1 MNSSSDRTCVRL
13 SPEEL
18 MKRNMPAPIQEET
31 VPGNEQID
39 SLRETVLQMQATASA
54 LARQTAQMQETLK
67 EMEARHR
74 KDWQTIESLQKEM
87 KTLLRDKEQQ
97 VGNLLDRTS
106 LQIEKF
112 NRRDLITRWMLNILF
127 ALPSL
132 LILVLV
138 ILQGL
143 LPLFQF

>member
-1 MNSSSDRTCVRL
+1 MNSSSDRTCARL

-18 MKRNMPAPIQEET
+18 MKRNMPVQLPEET

-54 LARQTAQMQETLK
+54 LARRAAQIQETLK
-67 EMEARHR
+67 EMEVRHR
-74 KDWQTIESLQKEM
+74 KDWQTIENLQKEM

-97 VGNLLDRTS
+97 IGNLLDRTS

-112 NRRDLITRWMLNILF
+112 NRRDLITRWVLNILF

>member
-1 MNSSSDRTCVRL
+1 MNSSSDRTCTRL

-18 MKRNMPAPIQEET
+18 MKQNMPVPLPEET

-39 SLRETVLQMQATASA
+39 SLRETVLQMQATVSA
-54 LARQTAQMQETLK
+54 LARRVAQIQETLK
-67 EMEARHR
+67 EMEVRHR
-74 KDWQTIESLQKEM
+74 KDWQTIENLQKEM

-112 NRRDLITRWMLNILF
+112 NRRDLITRWVLNILF

>member
-1 MNSSSDRTCVRL
+1 MNSSSVRTCARL

-18 MKRNMPAPIQEET
+18 MKRNMPASIPEET
-31 VPGNEQID
+31 VPGNDLID

-67 EMEARHR
+67 EMEVRHR
-74 KDWQTIESLQKEM
+74 KDWQTIENLQKEM

-112 NRRDLITRWMLNILF
+112 NRRDLITRLVLNILF

-143 LPLFQF
+143 LPLFQL

>member
-1 MNSSSDRTCVRL
+1 MNSSSDRTCARL

-18 MKRNMPAPIQEET
+18 MKRNMPVPLPEET

-39 SLRETVLQMQATASA
+39 SLRETILQMQAMASA
-54 LARQTAQMQETLK
+54 LARQTAQIQETLK
-67 EMEARHR
+67 EMEVRHR

-112 NRRDLITRWMLNILF
+112 NRRDLITRWVLNILF

>member
-1 MNSSSDRTCVRL
+1 MNSSSDRTCARL

-18 MKRNMPAPIQEET
+18 MKRNMPVQLPEET

-54 LARQTAQMQETLK
+54 LARRAAQIQETLK
-67 EMEARHR
+67 EMEVRHR
-74 KDWQTIESLQKEM
+74 KDWQTIENLQKEM

-112 NRRDLITRWMLNILF
+112 NRRDLITRWALNILF
-127 ALPSL
+127 ACQACS
-132 LILVLV
+132 
-138 ILQGL
+138 
-143 LPLFQF
+143 FWYW

>member
-1 MNSSSDRTCVRL
+1 MNSSSDRTCARL

-18 MKRNMPAPIQEET
+18 MKRNMPVPLPEET

-39 SLRETVLQMQATASA
+39 SLRETVLQMQITASA
-54 LARQTAQMQETLK
+54 LARQTAQMQEALK
-67 EMEARHR
+67 EMEVRNR
-74 KDWQTIESLQKEM
+74 KDWQTIENLQKEM

-112 NRRDLITRWMLNILF
+112 NRRDLITRWVLNILF

>member
-1 MNSSSDRTCVRL
+1 MNSSSDRTCARL
-13 SPEEL
+13 STEEL
-18 MKRNMPAPIQEET
+18 MKRNMPVPLPEET

-54 LARQTAQMQETLK
+54 LARRAAQIQETLK
-67 EMEARHR
+67 EMEVRHR
-74 KDWQTIESLQKEM
+74 KDWQTIENLQKEM

-112 NRRDLITRWMLNILF
+112 NRRDLITRWALNILF

>member
-1 MNSSSDRTCVRL
+1 MNSSSARTCARL

-18 MKRNMPAPIQEET
+18 MKRNMPVPLPEET

-54 LARQTAQMQETLK
+54 LARRAAQIQETLK
-67 EMEARHR
+67 EMEVRHR
-74 KDWQTIESLQKEM
+74 KDWQTIENLQKEM

-112 NRRDLITRWMLNILF
+112 NRRDLITRWALNILF

-143 LPLFQF
+143 LPLFRF

>member
-1 MNSSSDRTCVRL
+1 MNSSSDRTCARL

-18 MKRNMPAPIQEET
+18 MKRNMPVPLPEET

-39 SLRETVLQMQATASA
+39 SMRETVLQMQATASA
-54 LARQTAQMQETLK
+54 LARRAAQIQETLK
-67 EMEARHR
+67 EMEVRHR
-74 KDWQTIESLQKEM
+74 KDWQTIENLQKEM

-112 NRRDLITRWMLNILF
+112 NRRDLITRWVLNILF

-143 LPLFQF
+143 LPLFRF

>member
-1 MNSSSDRTCVRL
+1 MNSSSDRTCARL

-18 MKRNMPAPIQEET
+18 MKRNMPVPIQEET

-39 SLRETVLQMQATASA
+39 SLRKTVLQMQATASA
-54 LARQTAQMQETLK
+54 LARRAAQIQETLK
-67 EMEARHR
+67 EMEVRHR
-74 KDWQTIESLQKEM
+74 KDWQTIENLQKEM

-143 LPLFQF
+143 LPLFRF

>member
-1 MNSSSDRTCVRL
+1 MNSSSDRTCARL

-18 MKRNMPAPIQEET
+18 MKRNMPVPLPEET
-31 VPGNEQID
+31 VPGKEQID
-39 SLRETVLQMQATASA
+39 SLRETILQMQAMASA

-67 EMEARHR
+67 EMETRHR

-97 VGNLLDRTS
+97 VGNLIDRTS

-112 NRRDLITRWMLNILF
+112 NRRDLITRWVLNILF

>member
-1 MNSSSDRTCVRL
+1 MNSSSDRTCARL

-18 MKRNMPAPIQEET
+18 MKRNMPVPLPEET

-39 SLRETVLQMQATASA
+39 SLRETILQMQAMASA

-67 EMEARHR
+67 EMETRHR
-74 KDWQTIESLQKEM
+74 KDWQTIENLQKEM

-97 VGNLLDRTS
+97 VGNLLDRIS
-106 LQIEKF
+106 LQIEKC
-112 NRRDLITRWMLNILF
+112 NRRDLITRWVLNILF

-132 LILVLV
+132 LIQVLV

-143 LPLFQF
+143 LPLFRF

>member
-1 MNSSSDRTCVRL
+1 MNSSSDRTCARL

-18 MKRNMPAPIQEET
+18 MKRNMPVPLPEET

-54 LARQTAQMQETLK
+54 LARRAAQIQETPK
-67 EMEARHR
+67 EMEVRHR
-74 KDWQTIESLQKEM
+74 KDWQTIENLQKEM

-112 NRRDLITRWMLNILF
+112 NRRDLITRWALNILF
-127 ALPSL
+127 AMPSL

>member
-1 MNSSSDRTCVRL
+1 MNSSSDRTCARL

-18 MKRNMPAPIQEET
+18 MKRNMPVSLPEET

-54 LARQTAQMQETLK
+54 LTRRAAQIQETLK
-67 EMEARHR
+67 EMEVRHR
-74 KDWQTIESLQKEM
+74 KDWQTIENLQKEM

-106 LQIEKF
+106 LQIEKC
-112 NRRDLITRWMLNILF
+112 NRRDLITRWVLNILF

-143 LPLFQF
+143 LPLFRF

>member
-1 MNSSSDRTCVRL
+1 MNSSSDRTCARL

-18 MKRNMPAPIQEET
+18 MKRNMPVPLPEET

-54 LARQTAQMQETLK
+54 LARRAAQIQETLK
-67 EMEARHR
+67 EMETRHR
-74 KDWQTIESLQKEM
+74 KDWQTIENLQKEM
-87 KTLLRDKEQQ
+87 KTLLRDKELQ

-112 NRRDLITRWMLNILF
+112 NRRDLITRWALNILF

>member
-1 MNSSSDRTCVRL
+1 MNSSSDRTCARL

-18 MKRNMPAPIQEET
+18 MKRNMPVPLPEET

-54 LARQTAQMQETLK
+54 LARRVAQIQETLK
-67 EMEARHR
+67 EMEVRHR
-74 KDWQTIESLQKEM
+74 KDWQTIENLQKEM

-112 NRRDLITRWMLNILF
+112 NRRDLITRWVLNILF

>member
-1 MNSSSDRTCVRL
+1 MNSSSDRTCARL

-18 MKRNMPAPIQEET
+18 MKRNMPVPLPEET
-31 VPGNEQID
+31 VPGNEQIN

-54 LARQTAQMQETLK
+54 LARRAAQIQETLK
-67 EMEARHR
+67 EMEVRHR
-74 KDWQTIESLQKEM
+74 KDWQTIEYLQKEM

-112 NRRDLITRWMLNILF
+112 NRRDLITRWVLNILF

>member
-1 MNSSSDRTCVRL
+1 MNSSSDRTCARL

-18 MKRNMPAPIQEET
+18 MKRNMPVPFPEET

-39 SLRETVLQMQATASA
+39 SLREPVLQMQAMASA
-54 LARQTAQMQETLK
+54 LARQAAQMQETLK
-67 EMEARHR
+67 EMETRHR
-74 KDWQTIESLQKEM
+74 KDWQTIENLQKEM
-87 KTLLRDKEQQ
+87 KTLLRNKEQQ

-143 LPLFQF
+143 LPLFRF

>member
-1 MNSSSDRTCVRL
+1 MNSSSDRTCARL

-18 MKRNMPAPIQEET
+18 MKRNMPAPIPEET

-54 LARQTAQMQETLK
+54 LSRQTARMQEALK

-74 KDWQTIESLQKEM
+74 KDWQTIENLQKEM

-132 LILVLV
+132 LILALV

>member
-1 MNSSSDRTCVRL
+1 MNSSSDRTCARL

-18 MKRNMPAPIQEET
+18 MKRNMPVPLPEET
-31 VPGNEQID
+31 VPRNEQID

-54 LARQTAQMQETLK
+54 LARRAAQIQETLK
-67 EMEARHR
+67 EMEVRHR
-74 KDWQTIESLQKEM
+74 KDWQTIENLQKEM

-112 NRRDLITRWMLNILF
+112 NRRDLITRWVLNILF
-127 ALPSL
+127 AMPSL

>member
-1 MNSSSDRTCVRL
+1 MNSSSDRTCARL

-18 MKRNMPAPIQEET
+18 MKRNMPVPLPEET

-39 SLRETVLQMQATASA
+39 SLRETILQMQAMALA

-67 EMEARHR
+67 EMETRHR

-112 NRRDLITRWMLNILF
+112 NRRDLITRWMLNISF

-143 LPLFQF
+143 LPLFRF

>member
-1 MNSSSDRTCVRL
+1 MNSSSDRPCARL

-18 MKRNMPAPIQEET
+18 MKRKLPAPLTEET
-31 VPGNEQID
+31 VPGNDQID

-67 EMEARHR
+67 EMEVRHR
-74 KDWQTIESLQKEM
+74 KDWQTIENLQKEM

-112 NRRDLITRWMLNILF
+112 NRRDLITRWVLNILF

>member
-1 MNSSSDRTCVRL
+1 MNSSSDRTCARL

-18 MKRNMPAPIQEET
+18 MKRNMPVPLPEET
-31 VPGNEQID
+31 VPENEQID
-39 SLRETVLQMQATASA
+39 SLRETVLQMQTTASA
-54 LARQTAQMQETLK
+54 LARQAAQIQERLK

-74 KDWQTIESLQKEM
+74 KDWQTIENLQKEM

-97 VGNLLDRTS
+97 VGNLIDRTS

-143 LPLFQF
+143 LPLFRF

>member
-1 MNSSSDRTCVRL
+1 MNSSSDRTCARL

-18 MKRNMPAPIQEET
+18 MKRNMPVPLPEET

-39 SLRETVLQMQATASA
+39 SLRETILQMQAMASA
-54 LARQTAQMQETLK
+54 LARRATQIQETLK
-67 EMEARHR
+67 EMEVRHR
-74 KDWQTIESLQKEM
+74 KDWQTIENLQKEM

-112 NRRDLITRWMLNILF
+112 NRRDLITRWVLNILF

>member
-1 MNSSSDRTCVRL
+1 MNSSSDRTCARL

-18 MKRNMPAPIQEET
+18 MKRNMPVPLPEET

-54 LARQTAQMQETLK
+54 LARRAAQIQETLK
-67 EMEARHR
+67 EMEVRHR
-74 KDWQTIESLQKEM
+74 KDWQTIETLQKEM
-87 KTLLRDKEQQ
+87 QTLLRDKEQQ
-97 VGNLLDRTS
+97 GGNLLDRTS

-112 NRRDLITRWMLNILF
+112 NRRDLITRWVLNILF

-143 LPLFQF
+143 LPLFRF

>member
-1 MNSSSDRTCVRL
+1 MNSSSVRTCARL

-18 MKRNMPAPIQEET
+18 MKRNMPASIPEET
-31 VPGNEQID
+31 VPGNDLID
-39 SLRETVLQMQATASA
+39 SLRETILQMQAMASA

-67 EMEARHR
+67 EMKVRHR
-74 KDWQTIESLQKEM
+74 KDWQTIENLQKEM

-112 NRRDLITRWMLNILF
+112 NRRDLITRWVLNILF
-127 ALPSL
+127 AMPSL

>member
-1 MNSSSDRTCVRL
+1 MNSSSDRTCARL

-18 MKRNMPAPIQEET
+18 MKRNMPVPLPEET

-39 SLRETVLQMQATASA
+39 SLRETILQMQAMALA

-67 EMEARHR
+67 EMEVRHR
-74 KDWQTIESLQKEM
+74 KDWQTIENLQKEM

-112 NRRDLITRWMLNILF
+112 NRRDLITRWALNILF

-143 LPLFQF
+143 LPLFRF

>member
-1 MNSSSDRTCVRL
+1 MNSSSDRTCARL

-18 MKRNMPAPIQEET
+18 MKRNMPVPLPEET
-31 VPGNEQID
+31 VPGNDQID

-54 LARQTAQMQETLK
+54 LARQTAQMQGTLK
-67 EMEARHR
+67 EMEVRHR

-106 LQIEKF
+106 LQIEKC

-143 LPLFQF
+143 LPLFRF

>member
-18 MKRNMPAPIQEET
+18 MKRNMPVPIPEET

-39 SLRETVLQMQATASA
+39 SLRETVLQMQATVSA
-54 LARQTAQMQETLK
+54 LARRAAQIQETLK
-67 EMEARHR
+67 EMEVRHR
-74 KDWQTIESLQKEM
+74 KDWQTIENLQKEM

-112 NRRDLITRWMLNILF
+112 NRRDLITRWVLNILF

>member
-1 MNSSSDRTCVRL
+1 MNSSSDRTCARL

-18 MKRNMPAPIQEET
+18 MKRNMPVPLPEET
-31 VPGNEQID
+31 VPRNEQID

-54 LARQTAQMQETLK
+54 LARRAAQIQETLK
-67 EMEARHR
+67 EMEVRHR
-74 KDWQTIESLQKEM
+74 KDWQTIENLQKEM

-106 LQIEKF
+106 LQIGKF
-112 NRRDLITRWMLNILF
+112 NRRDLITRWALNILF

-138 ILQGL
+138 SLQGL
-143 LPLFQF
+143 LPLFRF

>member
-1 MNSSSDRTCVRL
+1 MNSSSDRTCARL

-18 MKRNMPAPIQEET
+18 MKRNMPVPLPEET

-39 SLRETVLQMQATASA
+39 SLRETGLQMQATASA
-54 LARQTAQMQETLK
+54 VARQTVQMQETLK

-97 VGNLLDRTS
+97 VGNLIDRTS

-112 NRRDLITRWMLNILF
+112 NRRDLITRWVLNILF

>member
-1 MNSSSDRTCVRL
+1 MNSSSDRTCARL

-18 MKRNMPAPIQEET
+18 MKRNMPVPIQEET

-54 LARQTAQMQETLK
+54 LARRAAQIQETLK
-67 EMEARHR
+67 EIETRHR

-87 KTLLRDKEQQ
+87 KTLIRDKEQQ

-112 NRRDLITRWMLNILF
+112 NRRDLITRWALNILF

-132 LILVLV
+132 LILILV

-143 LPLFQF
+143 LPLFRF

>member
-1 MNSSSDRTCVRL
+1 MNSSSDRTCARL

-18 MKRNMPAPIQEET
+18 MKRNMPVPLPEET

-54 LARQTAQMQETLK
+54 FARRAAQIQETLK
-67 EMEARHR
+67 EMETRHR
-74 KDWQTIESLQKEM
+74 KDWQTIENLQKEM
-87 KTLLRDKEQQ
+87 KILLRDKEQQ

-112 NRRDLITRWMLNILF
+112 NRRDLITRWALNILF

-143 LPLFQF
+143 LPLFRF

>member
-1 MNSSSDRTCVRL
+1 MNSSSDRTCARL

-18 MKRNMPAPIQEET
+18 MKRNMPVQLPEET

-54 LARQTAQMQETLK
+54 LARRAAQIQETLK
-67 EMEARHR
+67 EMEVRHR
-74 KDWQTIESLQKEM
+74 KDWQTIENLQKEM

-112 NRRDLITRWMLNILF
+112 NRRDLITRWALNILF

-132 LILVLV
+132 LILALV

-143 LPLFQF
+143 LPLFRF

>member
-1 MNSSSDRTCVRL
+1 MNSSSDRTCARL

-18 MKRNMPAPIQEET
+18 MKRNMPVPLPEET

-39 SLRETVLQMQATASA
+39 SLRETILQMQATASA
-54 LARQTAQMQETLK
+54 LARRAAQIQETLK
-67 EMEARHR
+67 EMEVRHR
-74 KDWQTIESLQKEM
+74 KDWQTIENLQKEM
-87 KTLLRDKEQQ
+87 KILLRDKEQQ
-97 VGNLLDRTS
+97 VGNLLDRTF

-112 NRRDLITRWMLNILF
+112 NRRDLITRWALNILF
-127 ALPSL
+127 APPSL

-143 LPLFQF
+143 LPLFRF

>member
-1 MNSSSDRTCVRL
+1 MNSSSDRTCARL

-18 MKRNMPAPIQEET
+18 MKRNMPASIPEET
-31 VPGNEQID
+31 VPGNDLID

-67 EMEARHR
+67 EMEVRHR
-74 KDWQTIESLQKEM
+74 KDWQTIENLQKEM

-112 NRRDLITRWMLNILF
+112 NRRDLITRWVLNILF

-143 LPLFQF
+143 LPLFRF

>member
-1 MNSSSDRTCVRL
+1 MNSSSDRTCARL

-18 MKRNMPAPIQEET
+18 MKRNMPVPLPEET

-39 SLRETVLQMQATASA
+39 SLRETILQMQATASA
-54 LARQTAQMQETLK
+54 VARQTVQMQETLK
-67 EMEARHR
+67 EMEVRHR
-74 KDWQTIESLQKEM
+74 KDWQTIENLQKEM

-112 NRRDLITRWMLNILF
+112 NRRDLITRWALNILF

>member
-1 MNSSSDRTCVRL
+1 MNSSSDRTCARL

-18 MKRNMPAPIQEET
+18 MKRNMPVQLPEET

-54 LARQTAQMQETLK
+54 LARRAAQIQETLK
-67 EMEARHR
+67 EMEVRHR
-74 KDWQTIESLQKEM
+74 KDWQTIENLQKEM

-112 NRRDLITRWMLNILF
+112 NRRDLITRWVLNILF

-143 LPLFQF
+143 LPLFRF

>member
-1 MNSSSDRTCVRL
+1 MNSSSDRTCARL

-18 MKRNMPAPIQEET
+18 MKRNMPVPLPEET

-54 LARQTAQMQETLK
+54 LARRAAQIQETLK
-67 EMEARHR
+67 EMEVRHR
-74 KDWQTIESLQKEM
+74 KDWQTIENLQKEM

-112 NRRDLITRWMLNILF
+112 NRRDLITRWALNILF